1 MTCVVKP
8 SGGAARALPCL
19 LLAAL
24 FGAAAPAAAQ
34 VVVVGAK
41 SPVTSLSKEQA
52 SDIFLGKLPTL
63 PGGGSAE
70 LIDQPESSAL
80 RDEFYSKV
88 TGKSAA
94 QAKQYWSKLA
104 FTGKGTPPKEVAN
117 SAEVK
122 KLVSANPNA
131 IGYIEKSAVDGSV
144 KAVFSAQ

>member
-1 MTCVVKP
+1 MKAVAHLP
-8 SGGAARALPCL
+8 GGLARLAGGAALVALL
-19 LLAAL
+19 
-24 FGAAAPAAAQ
+24 GAATPALAQ

-52 SDIFLGKLPTL
+52 SDIFLGKMLSL
-63 PGGGSAE
+63 PGGGAAE

-88 TGKSAA
+88 AGKSAA

-104 FTGKGTPPKEVAN
+104 FTGKGTPPKEAGG

-122 KLVSANPNA
+122 RMVAANPNA

>member
-1 MTCVVKP
+1 MKP
-8 SGGAARALPCL
+8 VHLPGGLSRLMGSALLVAL
-19 LLAAL
+19 L
-24 FGAAAPAAAQ
+24 GATMPAQAQ

-52 SDIFLGKLPTL
+52 SDIFLGKMPSL

-70 LIDQPESSAL
+70 LIDLPESSAV

-88 TGKSAA
+88 AGKSAA

-104 FTGKGTPPKEVAN
+104 FTGKGTPPKEAGS

-122 KLVSANPNA
+122 RMVAANPNA